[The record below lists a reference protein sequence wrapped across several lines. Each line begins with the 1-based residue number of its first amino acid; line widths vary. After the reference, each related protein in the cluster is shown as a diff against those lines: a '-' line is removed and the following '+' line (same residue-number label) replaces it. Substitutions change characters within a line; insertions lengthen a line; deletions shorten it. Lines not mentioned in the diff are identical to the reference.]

1 MYKVSTLLK
10 SALELWR
17 SGFSVIPIQ
26 PGGKRPLVPWTEY
39 QSRRPTEKEIHQWW
53 QQYPNANIG
62 IVTGKISRIVVID
75 LDPDDKNNNESW
87 AKIYEQAPTDL
98 IVKTGRGGYHLYY
111 HYPEDVDHIPNRVGL
126 LPGVDVRAD
135 GGNVIAPPSAHSSG
149 RLYDWVC
156 RGEPGKLP
164 PHLVGLLTSHTLV
177 KRDDEE
183 SNPKWLSDLLAGAE
197 KGQRN
202 DACAR
207 LCGYLFGK
215 GMPKDV
221 VLTIVRQWNEKNRPP
236 LPDHEVVTTVE
247 SVYKT
252 AHRKGIVS
260 QSQPQDGG
268 TGQASASPFNV
279 VDIQEYMVRHGSNQV
294 SWLVQDWLPEAT
306 IGFVV
311 APPGSYKTWLTF
323 DMAVSVATGTPFLG
337 KYPVQRTGPVLLIQQ
352 EDFHGDIAQRLA
364 IILQSRLDLRA
375 EATEDDQFEVKV
387 PPEIPIYIHP
397 DRNLRFADQVVM
409 DALELR
415 IRELRPALVILDPL
429 YSAAMT
435 DDYMT
440 KSAEQMLRLK
450 IIRDRYGCSFLVA
463 HHTTKYADSM
473 ERSRLWG
480 SQFLNALLE
489 TGWQVKRSEND
500 SSIIVRRHFKV
511 AKNPAEDIR
520 VEFDIETDNPPYRYH
535 TKVLTGAKVTEND
548 IDLNSKILD
557 LLSESEKPMS
567 INEIA
572 DALGVH
578 RSTISRRIKA
588 LEKDSMV
595 QKDANR
601 RYSVFRGDLPPF

>member
-1 MYKVSTLLK
+1 
-10 SALELWR
+10 
-17 SGFSVIPIQ
+17 
-26 PGGKRPLVPWTEY
+26 
-39 QSRRPTEKEIHQWW
+39 
-53 QQYPNANIG
+53 
-62 IVTGKISRIVVID
+62 
-75 LDPDDKNNNESW
+75 
-87 AKIYEQAPTDL
+87 
-98 IVKTGRGGYHLYY
+98 
-111 HYPEDVDHIPNRVGL
+111 
-126 LPGVDVRAD
+126 
-135 GGNVIAPPSAHSSG
+135 
-149 RLYDWVC
+149 
-156 RGEPGKLP
+156 
-164 PHLVGLLTSHTLV
+164 
-177 KRDDEE
+177 
-183 SNPKWLSDLLAGAE
+183 
-197 KGQRN
+197 
-202 DACAR
+202 
-207 LCGYLFGK
+207 
-215 GMPKDV
+215 MPKDV
-221 VLTIVRQWNEKNRPP
+221 VLTIIRQWNEKNHPP
-236 LPDHEVVTTVE
+236 LPDHEAVATVE
-247 SVYKT
+247 SVCKT
-252 AHRKGIVS
+252 AHRKGTVS
-260 QSQPQDGG
+260 QNQSQNSG
-268 TGQASASPFNV
+268 TGQVSTSPFSV
-279 VDIQEYMVRHGSNQV
+279 VSIQEYMVHYGSNQV

-364 IILQSRLDLRA
+364 IILQSRLGLRA
-375 EATEDDQFEVKV
+375 EVTEDNQFEVKA

-415 IRELRPALVILDPL
+415 IQELRPALVILDPL

-450 IIRDRYGCSFLVA
+450 IMRDRYGCSFLVA
-463 HHTTKYADSM
+463 HHTTKHANSM

-500 SSIIVRRHFKV
+500 NSVIVRCHFKV
-511 AKNPAEDIR
+511 ARNPAEDVR
-520 VEFDIETDNPPYRYH
+520 VEFDINTDNPPYRYH
-535 TKVLTGAKVTEND
+535 AKVLTETKDTESGT
-548 IDLNSKILD
+548 DLNSKILV
-557 LLSESEKPMS
+557 LLGESEKPMS

-601 RYSVFRGDLPPF
+601 RYSVFRSDLPSF

>member
-1 MYKVSTLLK
+1 MNTLLE
-10 SALELWR
+10 SVLELWR
-17 SGFSVIPIQ
+17 SGFSVIPVQ

-39 QSRRPTEKEIHQWW
+39 QSRRPTEEEIRQWW

-62 IVTGKISRIVVID
+62 VVTGKVSRVVVID
-75 LDPDDKNNNESW
+75 LDPDKDDNESG
-87 AKIYEQAPTDL
+87 ARIYEQALTDL

-111 HYPEDVDHIPNRVGL
+111 RYPEDVDHIPNRVGL
-126 LPGVDVRAD
+126 LPGIDVRAD
-135 GGNVIAPPSAHSSG
+135 GGYVVAPPSAHSSG
-149 RLYDWVC
+149 RLYEWI
-156 RGEPGKLP
+156 RRSEPGKLP
-164 PHLVGLLTSHTLV
+164 PHLVGLLTSYTPV
-177 KRDDEE
+177 GRDGEE
-183 SNPKWLSDLLAGAE
+183 DNPKWLSDLLAGVGE
-197 KGQRN
+197 GQRN

-207 LCGYLFGK
+207 LCGYLIGK

-221 VLTIVRQWNEKNRPP
+221 VLAITRQWNEKNHPP
-236 LPDHEVVTTVE
+236 LPDHEVAATVE

-252 AHRKGIVS
+252 ARRRSTVP

-268 TGQASASPFNV
+268 TGQASTSPFSVVNV
-279 VDIQEYMVRHGSNQV
+279 REYMAHHGSSQV

-337 KYPVQRTGPVLLIQQ
+337 KYPIQRTGPVLLIQQ

-364 IILQSRLDLRA
+364 IILQSRLDLKA
-375 EATEDDQFEVKV
+375 EVTGDDQFEVKA

-450 IIRDRYGCSFLVA
+450 VMRDRYGCSFLVA
-463 HHTTKYADSM
+463 HHTTKHSDSM

-489 TGWQVKRSEND
+489 TGWQVKRSGND

-511 AKNPAEDIR
+511 AKAPAEDVR
-520 VEFDIETDNPPYRYH
+520 VEFDVNTDNLPYRYH
-535 TKVLTGAKVTEND
+535 TKIFTGTEVVESGTG
-548 IDLNSKILD
+548 LNSKILA
-557 LLSESEKPMS
+557 LLSESKKPMS
-567 INEIA
+567 INEMA
-572 DALGVH
+572 DTLGVH
-578 RSTISRRIKA
+578 RSTISRRMKA
-588 LEKDSMV
+588 LKQDSMV
-595 QKDANR
+595 QKDADG
-601 RYSVFRGDLPPF
+601 RYSVFRSDLPPF

>member
-1 MYKVSTLLK
+1 MV
-10 SALELWR
+10 
-17 SGFSVIPIQ
+17 
-26 PGGKRPLVPWTEY
+26 
-39 QSRRPTEKEIHQWW
+39 H
-53 QQYPNANIG
+53 
-62 IVTGKISRIVVID
+62 
-75 LDPDDKNNNESW
+75 
-87 AKIYEQAPTDL
+87 
-98 IVKTGRGGYHLYY
+98 H
-111 HYPEDVDHIPNRVGL
+111 
-126 LPGVDVRAD
+126 
-135 GGNVIAPPSAHSSG
+135 GN
-149 RLYDWVC
+149 
-156 RGEPGKLP
+156 
-164 PHLVGLLTSHTLV
+164 
-177 KRDDEE
+177 
-183 SNPKWLSDLLAGAE
+183 
-197 KGQRN
+197 
-202 DACAR
+202 
-207 LCGYLFGK
+207 
-215 GMPKDV
+215 
-221 VLTIVRQWNEKNRPP
+221 
-236 LPDHEVVTTVE
+236 
-247 SVYKT
+247 
-252 AHRKGIVS
+252 
-260 QSQPQDGG
+260 
-268 TGQASASPFNV
+268 
-279 VDIQEYMVRHGSNQV
+279 NQV
-294 SWLVQDWLPEAT
+294 SWLVQDWLPEAA

-311 APPGSYKTWLTF
+311 APPGSFKTWLTF

-337 KYPVQRTGPVLLIQQ
+337 EYPVQRTGPVLLIQQ

-364 IILQSRLDLRA
+364 VILQSRLDLRA
-375 EATEDDQFEVKV
+375 EVMKDDQFEVKA

-463 HHTTKYADSM
+463 HHTTKHADSM

-489 TGWQVKRSEND
+489 TGWQVKQSEND
-500 SSIIVRRHFKV
+500 SSIIVHRHFKV
-511 AKNPAEDIR
+511 AKNPAEDVR
-520 VEFDIETDNPPYRYH
+520 VEFDINTDNLPYRYH
-535 TKVLTGAKVTEND
+535 AKVLTGAKVTEND
-548 IDLNSKILD
+548 TDLNSKILD

-601 RYSVFRGDLPPF
+601 CYSVFRGDLPPF

>member
-1 MYKVSTLLK
+1 MDTLLE

-39 QSRRPTEKEIHQWW
+39 QSRRPTEEEIRRWW

-62 IVTGKISRIVVID
+62 IVTGKVSGIVVID
-75 LDPDDKNNNESW
+75 LDPDKDDDESG
-87 AKIYEQAPTDL
+87 AGIYEQAPTDF
-98 IVKTGRGGYHLYY
+98 IAKTGRGGYHFYY
-111 HYPEDVDHIPNRVGL
+111 RYPEDVDHIPNRVGL

-135 GGNVIAPPSAHSSG
+135 GGYVVAPPSAHSSG
-149 RLYDWVC
+149 RLYEWTR
-156 RGEPGKLP
+156 RGELGRLP
-164 PHLVGLLTSHTLV
+164 PYLVGLLTSHTPAE
-177 KRDDEE
+177 RDGGDGN
-183 SNPKWLSDLLAGAE
+183 SKWLSDLLAGVE
-197 KGQRN
+197 EGQRN

-207 LCGYLFGK
+207 LCGYLIGK
-215 GMPKDV
+215 GIPKDV
-221 VLTIVRQWNEKNRPP
+221 VLTIARRWNEKNHPP
-236 LPDHEVVTTVE
+236 LPDHEVAATVE

-252 AHRKGIVS
+252 ACRRGTVS
-260 QSQPQDGG
+260 QNQPQDGG
-268 TGQASASPFNV
+268 TGRVSISPFSV
-279 VDIQEYMVRHGSNQV
+279 VNIREYMVHHGNNQV

-311 APPGSYKTWLTF
+311 APPGSYKTWLAF
-323 DMAVSVATGTPFLG
+323 DIAVSVATGVPFLG
-337 KYPVQRTGPVLLIQQ
+337 ECPVQRTGPVLLIQQ

-364 IILQSRLDLRA
+364 VILQSRLDLRA
-375 EATEDDQFEVKV
+375 EVMGDGQFEVKA

-463 HHTTKYADSM
+463 HHTTKHADSM

-500 SSIIVRRHFKV
+500 GSVIVRRHFKV
-511 AKNPAEDIR
+511 AKNPAEDVR
-520 VEFDIETDNPPYRYH
+520 VEFDINTDNPPYHYH
-535 TKVLTGAKVTEND
+535 VKVLTGARATENGT
-548 IDLNSKILD
+548 DLNSKILD

-578 RSTISRRIKA
+578 RSTISRRMKA

-595 QKDANR
+595 RKDADR
-601 RYSVFRGDLPPF
+601 RYSVFRNDLPSF

>member
-1 MYKVSTLLK
+1 MNTLLE
-10 SALELWR
+10 SALGLWQ
-17 SGFSVIPIQ
+17 SGFSVIPVQ
-26 PGGKRPLVPWTEY
+26 PGSKRPLVSWMEY
-39 QSRRPTEKEIHQWW
+39 QNRRPTEEEIRQWW
-53 QQYPNANIG
+53 QQHPNANIG
-62 IVTGKISRIVVID
+62 IVTGKISGIVVID
-75 LDPDDKNNNESW
+75 LDLDKDGGNESG
-87 AKIYEQAPTDL
+87 AGIYEQAPTDL

-111 HYPEDVDHIPNRVGL
+111 RYPEDVDHIPNRVGL

-135 GGNVIAPPSAHSSG
+135 GGYVVAPPSAHSSG
-149 RLYDWVC
+149 RLYEWVR

-164 PHLVGLLTSHTLV
+164 PHLVGLLTSHV
-177 KRDDEE
+177 PMERDGEE
-183 SNPKWLSDLLAGAE
+183 SSSKWLSDLLAGVGE
-197 KGQRN
+197 GQRN

-207 LCGYLFGK
+207 LCGYLIGK
-215 GMPKDV
+215 DIPKDV
-221 VLTIVRQWNEKNRPP
+221 VLAVVRQWNEKNHPP
-236 LPDHEVVTTVE
+236 LPDHEVAATVE

-252 AHRKGIVS
+252 ARRRSTVP

-268 TGQASASPFNV
+268 TGQASTSPFSVVNV
-279 VDIQEYMVRHGSNQV
+279 REYMAHHGSNQV

-311 APPGSYKTWLTF
+311 APPGSFKTWLAF

-337 KYPVQRTGPVLLIQQ
+337 EYPVQRTGPVLVIQQ

-364 IILQSRLDLRA
+364 VILQSRLDLRA
-375 EATEDDQFEVKV
+375 EVVEDNQFEVKA

-450 IIRDRYGCSFLVA
+450 IMRDRYGCSFLVA
-463 HHTTKYADSM
+463 HHTTKHADNM

-500 SSIIVRRHFKV
+500 GTIIVRRHFKV
-511 AKNPAEDIR
+511 AKNPAGDVR
-520 VEFDIETDNPPYRYH
+520 VEFDIETDNSPYHYH
-535 TKVLTGAKVTEND
+535 AKVLTGTEAVENGTG
-548 IDLNSKILD
+548 LNSKILD
-557 LLSESEKPMS
+557 LLSESKQPMS

-572 DALGVH
+572 NALGVH
-578 RSTISRRIKA
+578 RSTISRRMKA
-588 LEKDSMV
+588 LRQDSVV
-595 QKDANR
+595 QKDADG
-601 RYSVFRGDLPPF
+601 RYSVFQDDLPSF

>member
-1 MYKVSTLLK
+1 M
-10 SALELWR
+10 ELWR

-26 PGGKRPLVPWTEY
+26 PGSKRPLVSWIEY
-39 QSRRPTEKEIHQWW
+39 QSRRSTEEEIHQWW

-62 IVTGKISRIVVID
+62 IVTGKISGVVVID
-75 LDPDDKNNNESW
+75 LDLDKDGGNESG
-87 AKIYEQAPTDL
+87 AKIYEQVLTDL

-111 HYPEDVDHIPNRVGL
+111 RYPEDVDYISNRVGL

-135 GGNVIAPPSAHSSG
+135 GGYVVAPPSAHSSG
-149 RLYDWVC
+149 RLYEWIR
-156 RGEPGKLP
+156 RGEPRELP
-164 PHLVGLLTSHTLV
+164 PHLVGLLTSYTPV
-177 KRDDEE
+177 GRDGEE
-183 SNPKWLSDLLAGAE
+183 DSPKWLSDLLAGVGE
-197 KGQRN
+197 GQRN
-202 DACAR
+202 DVCAR
-207 LCGYLFGK
+207 LCGYLIGK

-221 VLTIVRQWNEKNRPP
+221 VLAIVRQWNEKNRPP
-236 LPDHEVVTTVE
+236 LPDHEIAATVE
-247 SVYKT
+247 SVRKT
-252 AHRKGIVS
+252 AHRRGTVP
-260 QSQPQDGG
+260 QSRPQDGG
-268 TGQASASPFNV
+268 TGQASTSPFSV
-279 VDIQEYMVRHGSNQV
+279 VSIREYMAHHGSNQV

-311 APPGSYKTWLTF
+311 APPGSFKTWLTF

-337 KYPVQRTGPVLLIQQ
+337 EYPVQRTGPVLLIQQ

-375 EATEDDQFEVKV
+375 EVMEDDQFEVKA

-397 DRNLRFADQVVM
+397 DRNLRFADRVVM

-450 IIRDRYGCSFLVA
+450 VMRDRYGCSFLVA
-463 HHTTKYADSM
+463 HHTTKHAGNM

-489 TGWQVKRSEND
+489 TGWQVRRSEND

-511 AKNPAEDIR
+511 AKAPAEDIR
-520 VEFDIETDNPPYRYH
+520 VEFDIDTDNPPYRYH
-535 TKVLTGAKVTEND
+535 AKVLTKAEVVESGTG
-548 IDLNSKILD
+548 LNSKVLA
-557 LLSESEKPMS
+557 LLGESEKPMS

-578 RSTISRRIKA
+578 RSTISRRMKA

-595 QKDANR
+595 QKDTNR
-601 RYSVFRGDLPPF
+601 LYSIFQSDLPSF

>member
-1 MYKVSTLLK
+1 VSTLLE

-26 PGGKRPLVPWTEY
+26 PGGKRPLVPWIEY
-39 QSRRPTEKEIHQWW
+39 QNHRPTEEEIHQWW

-62 IVTGKISRIVVID
+62 IVTGKVSGIVVID
-75 LDPDDKNNNESW
+75 LDLDPDKDDNESG
-87 AKIYEQAPTDL
+87 ARIYEQAPTDL

-111 HYPEDVDHIPNRVGL
+111 RYPEDGDVDHIPNRVGL

-135 GGNVIAPPSAHSSG
+135 GGYVVAPPSAHSSG
-149 RLYDWVC
+149 RLYEWIR
-156 RGEPGKLP
+156 RGELGKLP
-164 PHLVGLLTSHTLV
+164 SYLVGLLTSRTPAE
-177 KRDDEE
+177 RDGEE
-183 SNPKWLSDLLAGAE
+183 SSSKWLSDLLAGVGE
-197 KGQRN
+197 GQRN

-207 LCGYLFGK
+207 LCGYLIGK
-215 GMPKDV
+215 NIPKDV
-221 VLTIVRQWNEKNRPP
+221 VLTIVHQWNEKNRPP
-236 LPDHEVVTTVE
+236 LPDHEVAATAE
-247 SVYKT
+247 SVCKT
-252 AHRKGIVS
+252 AYRRGTVP
-260 QSQPQDGG
+260 QSQPQNGG
-268 TGQASASPFNV
+268 TGQASISPFNV
-279 VDIQEYMVRHGSNQV
+279 VNIREYMAHHGSNQV

-311 APPGSYKTWLTF
+311 APPGSFKTWLTF
-323 DMAVSVATGTPFLG
+323 DMTVSVATGTPFLG
-337 KYPVQRTGPVLLIQQ
+337 EYPVQHTGPVLLIQQ

-375 EATEDDQFEVKV
+375 EVTEDDRFEVTV

-463 HHTTKYADSM
+463 HHTTKYADNM

-489 TGWQVKRSEND
+489 TGWQVKRSGNG
-500 SSIIVRRHFKV
+500 SSIVVRRHFKV
-511 AKNPAEDIR
+511 AKAPAGDVR
-520 VEFDIETDNPPYRYH
+520 VEFDVNTDNLPYRYY
-535 TKVLTGAKVTEND
+535 TKVLTGTKVTENGT
-548 IDLNSKILD
+548 DLNSKILD

-572 DALGVH
+572 DALEVH
-578 RSTISRRIKA
+578 RSTISRRMKA
-588 LEKDSMV
+588 LEKDSIV
-595 QKDANR
+595 QKDTNR
-601 RYSVFRGDLPPF
+601 RYSVFRDDLPPF

>member
-1 MYKVSTLLK
+1 
-10 SALELWR
+10 
-17 SGFSVIPIQ
+17 VIPAQ
-26 PGGKRPLVPWTEY
+26 PGGKRPLVPWIEY
-39 QSRRPTEKEIHQWW
+39 QSRRPTEKEIRQWW

-62 IVTGKISRIVVID
+62 IVTGKISGIVVID
-75 LDPDDKNNNESW
+75 LDLDKDDNENG
-87 AKIYEQAPTDL
+87 ARIYEQAPTDL

-126 LPGVDVRAD
+126 LPGVDIRAD
-135 GGNVIAPPSAHSSG
+135 GGYVVAPPSVHSSG
-149 RLYDWVC
+149 RLYEWTR

-164 PHLVGLLTSHTLV
+164 PHLVGLLTSHISME
-177 KRDDEE
+177 RDGEE
-183 SNPKWLSDLLAGAE
+183 NNLKWLSDLLVGVGE
-197 KGQRN
+197 GQRN

-207 LCGYLFGK
+207 LCGYLIGK
-215 GMPKDV
+215 DIPKDV
-221 VLTIVRQWNEKNRPP
+221 VLAIIRQWNEKNYPP
-236 LPDHEVVTTVE
+236 LSNHEVAATVE
-247 SVYKT
+247 SVCKT
-252 AHRKGIVS
+252 ARRRSTVPQGR
-260 QSQPQDGG
+260 PQDSS
-268 TGQASASPFNV
+268 TGQASTSPFNIV
-279 VDIQEYMVRHGSNQV
+279 NIREYMAHHGSNQV

-311 APPGSYKTWLTF
+311 APPGSFKTWLAF
-323 DMAVSVATGTPFLG
+323 DMAVSVATGMPFLG
-337 KYPVQRTGPVLLIQQ
+337 EYPVQRTGPVLLIQQ

-364 IILQSRLDLRA
+364 IILQSRLDLKA
-375 EATEDDQFEVKV
+375 EITEDGQFEVKV

-415 IRELRPALVILDPL
+415 IQELRPALVILDPL

-450 IIRDRYGCSFLVA
+450 IMRDRYGCSFLVA
-463 HHTTKYADSM
+463 HHTTKYADNM

-489 TGWQVKRSEND
+489 TGWQVKRSENGG
-500 SSIIVRRHFKV
+500 SIIVRRHFKV
-511 AKNPAEDIR
+511 AKNPAEDVR

-535 TKVLTGAKVTEND
+535 AKVLTGAEVVESGT
-548 IDLNSKILD
+548 DLNSKILD
-557 LLSESEKPMS
+557 LLRENEQPMS

-578 RSTISRRIKA
+578 RSTISRRMKA
-588 LEKDSMV
+588 LRQDSVV
-595 QKDANR
+595 QKDADG
-601 RYSVFRGDLPPF
+601 RYSVFQDDLPSF

>member
-1 MYKVSTLLK
+1 MYKVSTLLE

-26 PGGKRPLVPWTEY
+26 PGGKRPLVSWIDY
-39 QSRRPTEKEIHQWW
+39 QSRRPTEEEICRWW
-53 QQYPNANIG
+53 QHYPNANIG
-62 IVTGKISRIVVID
+62 IVTGKISGIVVID
-75 LDPDDKNNNESW
+75 LDPDKDDNENG
-87 AKIYEQAPTDL
+87 AKVYEQAPTDF
-98 IVKTGRGGYHLYY
+98 ITKTGRGGYHLYY
-111 HYPEDVDHIPNRVGL
+111 RYPEDVDHIPNRVGL
-126 LPGVDVRAD
+126 LPGVDIRAD
-135 GGNVIAPPSAHSSG
+135 GGYVVAPPSTHSSG
-149 RLYDWVC
+149 RLYEWTR

-164 PHLVGLLTSHTLV
+164 PHLVGLLTSRISAE
-177 KRDDEE
+177 RDGEE
-183 SNPKWLSDLLAGAE
+183 DSPKWLSDLLAGAR

-236 LPDHEVVTTVE
+236 LPDHEVVATVE
-247 SVYKT
+247 SVCKT
-252 AHRKGIVS
+252 ARRRSTVPQGRS
-260 QSQPQDGG
+260 QDSG
-268 TGQASASPFNV
+268 TGQTSTSPFSVVNV
-279 VDIQEYMVRHGSNQV
+279 REYMARHGSNQA

-323 DMAVSVATGTPFLG
+323 DIAVSVATGTSFLG

-364 IILQSRLDLRA
+364 VILQSRLDLKA
-375 EATEDDQFEVKV
+375 EIMEDDQFEVKA

-409 DALELR
+409 DALELW

-463 HHTTKYADSM
+463 HHTTKHADSM

-489 TGWQVKRSEND
+489 TGWQVKRSENG
-500 SSIIVRRHFKV
+500 SSITVRRHFKV
-511 AKNPAEDIR
+511 AKAPAEDIR
-520 VEFDIETDNPPYRYH
+520 VEFDVNTDNPPCHYH
-535 TKVLTGAKVTEND
+535 AKILTGAEVAESGT
-548 IDLNSKILD
+548 DLNSKILA
-557 LLSESEKPMS
+557 LLGESKKPMS

-588 LEKDSMV
+588 LERDSMV

-601 RYSVFRGDLPPF
+601 CYSIFRNDLPSF

>member
-1 MYKVSTLLK
+1 VSTLLK

-26 PGGKRPLVPWTEY
+26 SGSKRPLVPWTEY
-39 QSRRPTEKEIHQWW
+39 QSRRPTKEEIRQWW

-62 IVTGKISRIVVID
+62 IVTGKISGIVVID
-75 LDPDDKNNNESW
+75 LDLDKDKDDNESG

-111 HYPEDVDHIPNRVGL
+111 RYPEDVDHVPNRVGL
-126 LPGVDVRAD
+126 LPGVDIRAD
-135 GGNVIAPPSAHSSG
+135 GGYVVAPPSAHSSG
-149 RLYDWVC
+149 RLYEWTR
-156 RGEPGKLP
+156 RGKPGNLP
-164 PHLVGLLTSHTLV
+164 PHLVGLLTSHTPV
-177 KRDDEE
+177 ERDDEE
-183 SNPKWLSDLLAGAE
+183 GSSKWLSDLLAGAG

-221 VLTIVRQWNEKNRPP
+221 VLTIIRQWNEKNRPP
-236 LPDHEVVTTVE
+236 LPDYEVVTTVE

-252 AHRKGIVS
+252 AHRRGIVP
-260 QSQPQDGG
+260 QGQPQDGG
-268 TGQASASPFNV
+268 TGQASTSPFSV
-279 VDIQEYMVRHGSNQV
+279 VSIQEYMVRHGSGQV

-311 APPGSYKTWLTF
+311 APPGSFKTWLTF
-323 DMAVSVATGTPFLG
+323 DMAVSVATGTSFLG
-337 KYPVQRTGPVLLIQQ
+337 KYPVQRTGPILLIQQ

-364 IILQSRLDLRA
+364 VIIQSRLDLRA

-387 PPEIPIYIHP
+387 PPEVPIYIHP

-415 IRELRPALVILDPL
+415 IRELHPALVILDPL

-450 IIRDRYGCSFLVA
+450 VMRDRYGCSFLVA
-463 HHTTKYADSM
+463 HHTTKHADNM

-511 AKNPAEDIR
+511 AKAPAEDIR
-520 VEFDIETDNPPYRYH
+520 VEFDVNTDNLPYRYH
-535 TKVLTGAKVTEND
+535 TKILTGAEVVESGTG
-548 IDLNSKILD
+548 LNSKILD
-557 LLSESEKPMS
+557 LLGESEKPMS

-572 DALGVH
+572 DAFGVH
-578 RSTISRRIKA
+578 RSTISRRMKA

-601 RYSVFRGDLPPF
+601 RYSVFQSDLPSF

>member
-1 MYKVSTLLK
+1 M
-10 SALELWR
+10 ELWR
-17 SGFSVIPIQ
+17 GGFSIIPIQ
-26 PGGKRPLVPWTEY
+26 SGGKRPLVPWIEY
-39 QSRRPTEKEIHQWW
+39 QSRRPAEEEIRQWW

-62 IVTGKISRIVVID
+62 IVTGKISGIVVID
-75 LDPDDKNNNESW
+75 LDLDKDDNESGT
-87 AKIYEQAPTDL
+87 KIYEQAPTDL

-111 HYPEDVDHIPNRVGL
+111 RYPEDMDHISNRVGL
-126 LPGVDVRAD
+126 LSGVDVRAD
-135 GGNVIAPPSAHSSG
+135 GGYVVAPPSVHSSG
-149 RLYDWVC
+149 RLYEWTR
-156 RGEPGKLP
+156 RGVPGKLP
-164 PHLVGLLTSHTLV
+164 PHLVGFLISHSPTE
-177 KRDDEE
+177 RDGEE
-183 SNPKWLSDLLAGAE
+183 SSSKWLSDLLTGVG

-221 VLTIVRQWNEKNRPP
+221 VLTIIRQWNEKNHPP
-236 LPDHEVVTTVE
+236 LPDHEVVATVE
-247 SVYKT
+247 SVCKT
-252 AHRKGIVS
+252 AHRKGTVS
-260 QSQPQDGG
+260 QNQSQNSG
-268 TGQASASPFNV
+268 TGQVSTSPFSV
-279 VDIQEYMVRHGSNQV
+279 VSIQEYMVHYGSSQV

-323 DMAVSVATGTPFLG
+323 DVAVSVATGTPFLG

-375 EATEDDQFEVKV
+375 EVTGNNQFEVKA

-415 IRELRPALVILDPL
+415 IQELRPALVILDPL

-435 DDYMT
+435 DDYMA

-450 IIRDRYGCSFLVA
+450 IMRDRYGCSFLVA
-463 HHTTKYADSM
+463 HHTTKHANSM

-500 SSIIVRRHFKV
+500 NSVIVRCHFK
-511 AKNPAEDIR
+511 AARNPAEDVR
-520 VEFDIETDNPPYRYH
+520 VEFDINTDNPPYRYH
-535 TKVLTGAKVTEND
+535 AKVLTETKDTESGT
-548 IDLNSKILD
+548 DLNSKILV
-557 LLSESEKPMS
+557 LLGESEKPMS

-578 RSTISRRIKA
+578 RSTISRRMKA
-588 LEKDSMV
+588 LRKDSMV

-601 RYSVFRGDLPPF
+601 RYSVFRSELPPF

>member
-1 MYKVSTLLK
+1 MNTLLE
-10 SALELWR
+10 SALELRR

-26 PGGKRPLVPWTEY
+26 PGGKRPLVPWAEY
-39 QSRRPTEKEIHQWW
+39 QSRAPTEEEIHQWW
-53 QQYPNANIG
+53 QKYPNANVG
-62 IVTGKISRIVVID
+62 IVTGMVSGVVVID
-75 LDPDDKNNNESW
+75 LDPDKGGNENG

-111 HYPEDVDHIPNRVGL
+111 RYPEDVDHIPNRVGL

-135 GGNVIAPPSAHSSG
+135 GGYVVAPPSAHSSG
-149 RLYDWVC
+149 RLYEWIR
-156 RGEPGKLP
+156 RGEPGKLS
-164 PHLVGLLTSHTLV
+164 PHLVGFLTSHTPAE
-177 KRDDEE
+177 RDSEE
-183 SNPKWLSDLLAGAE
+183 SNSKWLSDLLAGVGE
-197 KGQRN
+197 GQRN

-207 LCGYLFGK
+207 LCGYLIGK
-215 GMPKDV
+215 DIPKDV
-221 VLTIVRQWNEKNRPP
+221 VLAIVRQWNEKNHPP
-236 LPDHEVVTTVE
+236 LPDHEVAATVE

-252 AHRKGIVS
+252 ARRRGTAPRS
-260 QSQPQDGG
+260 QSQDSG
-268 TGQASASPFNV
+268 TGQASASPFSV
-279 VDIQEYMVRHGSNQV
+279 VNIREYMAHHGSSQV

-306 IGFVV
+306 IGFVI
-311 APPGSYKTWLTF
+311 APPGSFKTWLTF

-337 KYPVQRTGPVLLIQQ
+337 EYPVQRTGPVLLIQQ

-364 IILQSRLDLRA
+364 IILQSRLGLRV
-375 EATEDDQFEVKV
+375 EATEDDQFEVGV

-435 DDYMT
+435 DDYMA

-450 IIRDRYGCSFLVA
+450 IMRDRYGCSFLVV

-489 TGWQVKRSEND
+489 TGWQVKRSESG

-511 AKNPAEDIR
+511 AKNPAEDVR
-520 VEFDIETDNPPYRYH
+520 VEFDINADNPPYRYLV
-535 TKVLTGAKVTEND
+535 KILTETETVDNGT
-548 IDLNSKILD
+548 DLNSKILD
-557 LLSESEKPMS
+557 LLGDSKKPMT

-578 RSTISRRIKA
+578 RSTISRRMKA

-595 QKDANR
+595 QKDADR
-601 RYSVFRGDLPPF
+601 RYSVFRSDLPSF

>member
-1 MYKVSTLLK
+1 VSTLLK

-26 PGGKRPLVPWTEY
+26 SGSKRPLVSWTEY
-39 QSRRPTEKEIHQWW
+39 QSRRPTKEEIRQWW

-62 IVTGKISRIVVID
+62 IVTGKISGIVVID
-75 LDPDDKNNNESW
+75 LDLDKDDNESGD
-87 AKIYEQAPTDL
+87 KIYEQAPTDL

-111 HYPEDVDHIPNRVGL
+111 RYPEDVDHVPNRVGL
-126 LPGVDVRAD
+126 LLGVDIRAD
-135 GGNVIAPPSAHSSG
+135 GGYVVAPPSAHSSG
-149 RLYDWVC
+149 RLYEWTR
-156 RGEPGKLP
+156 RGKPGKLP
-164 PHLVGLLTSHTLV
+164 PHLVGLLTSPTPV
-177 KRDDEE
+177 ERDDEE
-183 SNPKWLSDLLAGAE
+183 SSSKWLSDLLAGAG

-215 GMPKDV
+215 GIPKDV
-221 VLTIVRQWNEKNRPP
+221 VLTIIRQWNEKNRPP
-236 LPDHEVVTTVE
+236 LPDYEVVTTVE

-252 AHRKGIVS
+252 AHRRGIVP

-268 TGQASASPFNV
+268 TGQVSISPFSV
-279 VDIQEYMVRHGSNQV
+279 ISIWEYMVHHGSGQV

-337 KYPVQRTGPVLLIQQ
+337 KYPVQRTGPILLIQQ

-364 IILQSRLDLRA
+364 VIIQSRLDLRA
-375 EATEDDQFEVKV
+375 EVTEDDQFEVKV
-387 PPEIPIYIHP
+387 PPEVPIYIHP

-415 IRELRPALVILDPL
+415 IRELRPVLVILDPL

-450 IIRDRYGCSFLVA
+450 VMRDRYGCSFLVA
-463 HHTTKYADSM
+463 HHTTKHADNM

-511 AKNPAEDIR
+511 AKAPAEDIR
-520 VEFDIETDNPPYRYH
+520 VEFDVNTDNLPYRYH
-535 TKVLTGAKVTEND
+535 TKILTGAEVVESGTG
-548 IDLNSKILD
+548 LNSKILD
-557 LLSESEKPMS
+557 LLGESEKPMS

-572 DALGVH
+572 DAFGVH
-578 RSTISRRIKA
+578 RSTISRRMKA

-601 RYSVFRGDLPPF
+601 RYSVFQSDLPSF

>member
-1 MYKVSTLLK
+1 MSTLLE
-10 SALELWR
+10 SVLELWR

-26 PGGKRPLVPWTEY
+26 PGGKRPLVSWIEY
-39 QSRRPTEKEIHQWW
+39 QSRKPTEEEIHQWW

-62 IVTGKISRIVVID
+62 IVTGKVSGIVVID
-75 LDPDDKNNNESW
+75 LDPDKDDNESG
-87 AKIYEQAPTDL
+87 ARVYEQAPTDF
-98 IVKTGRGGYHLYY
+98 IAKTGRGGYHLYY
-111 HYPEDVDHIPNRVGL
+111 RYPEDVGHIPNRVGL

-135 GGNVIAPPSAHSSG
+135 GGYVVAPPSAHSSG
-149 RLYDWVC
+149 RLYEWIR
-156 RGEPGKLP
+156 RGELGKLP
-164 PHLVGLLTSHTLV
+164 PHLVGFLTSHTPV
-177 KRDDEE
+177 ERDDEE
-183 SNPKWLSDLLAGAE
+183 SNSKWLSDLLAGVE
-197 KGQRN
+197 EGQRN
-202 DACAR
+202 GACAR
-207 LCGYLFGK
+207 LCGYLIGK
-215 GMPKDV
+215 GVPKDV

-236 LPDHEVVTTVE
+236 LSDHEVAATVE

-252 AHRKGIVS
+252 ANRRGPVS
-260 QSQPQDGG
+260 QNQPQDGG
-268 TGQASASPFNV
+268 TGQVSTSPFSV
-279 VDIQEYMVRHGSNQV
+279 VNIREYMVHHGSNQV
-294 SWLVQDWLPEAT
+294 SWLVQDWLPEAA

-311 APPGSYKTWLTF
+311 APPGSFKTWLTF

-337 KYPVQRTGPVLLIQQ
+337 EYPVQRTGPVLLIQQ

-364 IILQSRLDLRA
+364 VILQSRLDLRA
-375 EATEDDQFEVKV
+375 EVMKDDQFEVKA
-387 PPEIPIYIHP
+387 PPEISIYIHP

-463 HHTTKYADSM
+463 HHTTKHADSM

-511 AKNPAEDIR
+511 AKNPAEDVR
-520 VEFDIETDNPPYRYH
+520 VEFDINTDNLPYRYH
-535 TKVLTGAKVTEND
+535 AKVLTGAKVTEND
-548 IDLNSKILD
+548 TDLNSKILD

-601 RYSVFRGDLPPF
+601 CYSIFRGDLSPF

>member
-1 MYKVSTLLK
+1 M
-10 SALELWR
+10 ELWR
-17 SGFSVIPIQ
+17 SGFSVIPVQ
-26 PGGKRPLVPWTEY
+26 SGGKRPLVPWVEY
-39 QSRRPTEKEIHQWW
+39 QSRRPTEKEIRQWW

-62 IVTGKISRIVVID
+62 VITGKISGIVVID
-75 LDPDDKNNNESW
+75 LDLDKDDNENG

-111 HYPEDVDHIPNRVGL
+111 RYPEDVDHIPNRVGL

-135 GGNVIAPPSAHSSG
+135 GGYVVVPPSAHSSG
-149 RLYDWVC
+149 RLYKWVR

-164 PHLVGLLTSHTLV
+164 SYLVDLLTSHIPMG
-177 KRDDEE
+177 RDSEE
-183 SNPKWLSDLLAGAE
+183 DNPKWLSDLLSGVG

-202 DACAR
+202 DACAK

-221 VLTIVRQWNEKNRPP
+221 VLAIVRQWNEKNRPP
-236 LPDHEVVTTVE
+236 LPDHEVAATVE
-247 SVYKT
+247 SVHKT
-252 AHRKGIVS
+252 ARRRSTVP
-260 QSQPQDGG
+260 QNQPQDDG
-268 TGQASASPFNV
+268 TGQVSTSPFSV
-279 VDIQEYMVRHGSNQV
+279 VNIREYMAHHGSNQV

-311 APPGSYKTWLTF
+311 APPGSFKTWLTF
-323 DMAVSVATGTPFLG
+323 DMAVSIATGTPFLG
-337 KYPVQRTGPVLLIQQ
+337 EYPVQRTGPVLVIQQ

-364 IILQSRLDLRA
+364 VILQSRLDLKA
-375 EATEDDQFEVKV
+375 EVMEDDQFEVKA

-450 IIRDRYGCSFLVA
+450 IMRDRYGCSFLVA
-463 HHTTKYADSM
+463 HHTTKHADNM

-489 TGWQVKRSEND
+489 TGWQVKRSESD
-500 SSIIVRRHFKV
+500 STIIIRRHFKV

-520 VEFDIETDNPPYRYH
+520 VELDIGTDNPPYRYH
-535 TKVLTGAKVTEND
+535 TKVFTETKVTENGT
-548 IDLNSKILD
+548 DLNSKILD

-595 QKDANR
+595 QKDADR
-601 RYSVFRGDLPPF
+601 HYSVFRSDLPSF

>member
-1 MYKVSTLLK
+1 
-10 SALELWR
+10 
-17 SGFSVIPIQ
+17 VIPIQ
-26 PGGKRPLVPWTEY
+26 PGSKRPLVSWIEY
-39 QSRRPTEKEIHQWW
+39 QSRRSTEEEIHQWW
-53 QQYPNANIG
+53 QQHPNANIG
-62 IVTGKISRIVVID
+62 IVTGKISGVVVID
-75 LDPDDKNNNESW
+75 LDLDKDGGNESG
-87 AKIYEQAPTDL
+87 AKIYEQALTDL

-111 HYPEDVDHIPNRVGL
+111 RYPEDVDHISNRVGL

-135 GGNVIAPPSAHSSG
+135 GGYVVAPPSAHSSG
-149 RLYDWVC
+149 RLYEWIR

-164 PHLVGLLTSHTLV
+164 PYLMGLLTSHTPV
-177 KRDDEE
+177 ERDGEE
-183 SNPKWLSDLLAGAE
+183 SSSKWLSDLLAGVGE
-197 KGQRN
+197 GQRN

-215 GMPKDV
+215 SMPKDV
-221 VLTIVRQWNEKNRPP
+221 ILAIIRQWNEKNRPP
-236 LPDHEVVTTVE
+236 LPDHEVAATVE

-252 AHRKGIVS
+252 AHRRDTVP
-260 QSQPQDGG
+260 QSRSQDGG
-268 TGQASASPFNV
+268 TGQVSTSPFSV
-279 VDIQEYMVRHGSNQV
+279 VNIREYMARHGNNQV

-306 IGFVV
+306 VGFVV

-337 KYPVQRTGPVLLIQQ
+337 EYPVQRTGPVLLIQQ

-375 EATEDDQFEVKV
+375 EVTKDDQFEVKA

-450 IIRDRYGCSFLVA
+450 VMRDRYGCSFLVA
-463 HHTTKYADSM
+463 HHTTKHAGNM

-489 TGWQVKRSEND
+489 TGWQVRRSEND
-500 SSIIVRRHFKV
+500 SSIVVRRHFKV
-511 AKNPAEDIR
+511 AKAPAGDIR
-520 VEFDIETDNPPYRYH
+520 VEFDVNTDNPPYRYH
-535 TKVLTGAKVTEND
+535 AKILTGAEVVESGTG
-548 IDLNSKILD
+548 LNSKILA
-557 LLSESEKPMS
+557 LLDGSEKPMS

-578 RSTISRRIKA
+578 RSTISRRMKS

-595 QKDANR
+595 QKDTNR
-601 RYSVFRGDLPPF
+601 LYSIFQSDLPSF

>member
-1 MYKVSTLLK
+1 MNTLLE

-17 SGFSVIPIQ
+17 SGLSVIPVQ
-26 PGGKRPLVPWTEY
+26 PGGKRPLVPWIEY
-39 QSRRPTEKEIHQWW
+39 QSRRPTEDEIRQWW

-62 IVTGKISRIVVID
+62 IVTGKISGVVVID
-75 LDPDDKNNNESW
+75 LDLDKDGNENG
-87 AKIYEQAPTDL
+87 AGIYEQAPTDL

-111 HYPEDVDHIPNRVGL
+111 RYPEDVDHIPNRVGL

-135 GGNVIAPPSAHSSG
+135 GGYVVAPPSAHSSG
-149 RLYDWVC
+149 RLYEWVR

-164 PHLVGLLTSHTLV
+164 PHLVGLLTSHV
-177 KRDDEE
+177 PMERDGEE
-183 SNPKWLSDLLAGAE
+183 SSSKWLSDLLAGVGE
-197 KGQRN
+197 GQRN

-207 LCGYLFGK
+207 LCGYLIGK
-215 GMPKDV
+215 DIPKDV
-221 VLTIVRQWNEKNRPP
+221 VLAIIRQWNEKNRPP
-236 LPDHEVVTTVE
+236 LPNHEVAATVE

-252 AHRKGIVS
+252 ASRRGTTL
-260 QSQPQDGG
+260 QSRPQDGG
-268 TGQASASPFNV
+268 AGQVSTSPFSV
-279 VDIQEYMVRHGSNQV
+279 VNIREYMAHHGSNQV

-311 APPGSYKTWLTF
+311 APPGSFKTWLAF
-323 DMAVSVATGTPFLG
+323 DMAVSVATGTSFLG
-337 KYPVQRTGPVLLIQQ
+337 EYPVQRTGPVLVIQQ

-364 IILQSRLDLRA
+364 VILQSRLDLKA
-375 EATEDDQFEVKV
+375 EVVEDNQFEVKA

-450 IIRDRYGCSFLVA
+450 IMRDRYGCSFLVA
-463 HHTTKYADSM
+463 HHTTKYADNM

-500 SSIIVRRHFKV
+500 GTIIVRRHFKV
-511 AKNPAEDIR
+511 AKNPAGDVR
-520 VEFDIETDNPPYRYH
+520 VEFDIETDNSPYHYH
-535 TKVLTGAKVTEND
+535 AKVFTGAEAVENGTG
-548 IDLNSKILD
+548 LNSKILD
-557 LLSESEKPMS
+557 LLSESKKPMS

-572 DALGVH
+572 NALGVH
-578 RSTISRRIKA
+578 RSTISRRMKA
-588 LEKDSMV
+588 LRQDSVV
-595 QKDANR
+595 QKDADG
-601 RYSVFRGDLPPF
+601 RYSIFQDDLPSF

>member
-1 MYKVSTLLK
+1 MSTLLE
-10 SALELWR
+10 SVLELWR

-26 PGGKRPLVPWTEY
+26 PGGKRPLVSWIEY
-39 QSRRPTEKEIHQWW
+39 QSRKPTEEEIYRWW

-62 IVTGKISRIVVID
+62 IVTGKVSGIVVID
-75 LDPDDKNNNESW
+75 LDPDKDDNESG
-87 AKIYEQAPTDL
+87 ARIYEQAPTDF
-98 IVKTGRGGYHLYY
+98 IAKTGRGGYHLYY
-111 HYPEDVDHIPNRVGL
+111 HYPEDVGHIPNRVGL

-135 GGNVIAPPSAHSSG
+135 GGYVVAPPSAHSSG
-149 RLYDWVC
+149 RLYEWIR
-156 RGEPGKLP
+156 RGELGKLP
-164 PHLVGLLTSHTLV
+164 PHLVGFLTSHTPV
-177 KRDDEE
+177 ERDDEE
-183 SNPKWLSDLLAGAE
+183 SNSKWLSDLLAGVE
-197 KGQRN
+197 EGQRN

-207 LCGYLFGK
+207 LCGYLIGK
-215 GMPKDV
+215 GVPKDV

-236 LPDHEVVTTVE
+236 LSDHEVAATVE

-252 AHRKGIVS
+252 ANRRGPVS
-260 QSQPQDGG
+260 QNQPQDGG
-268 TGQASASPFNV
+268 TGQVSTSLFSV
-279 VDIQEYMVRHGSNQV
+279 VNIREYMVHHGNNQV
-294 SWLVQDWLPEAT
+294 SWLVQDWLPEAA

-311 APPGSYKTWLTF
+311 APPGSFKTWLTF

-337 KYPVQRTGPVLLIQQ
+337 EYPVQRTGPVLLIQQ

-364 IILQSRLDLRA
+364 VILQSRLDLRA
-375 EATEDDQFEVKV
+375 EVMKDDQFEVKA

-463 HHTTKYADSM
+463 HHTTKHADSM

-489 TGWQVKRSEND
+489 TGWQGKRSEND

-511 AKNPAEDIR
+511 AKNPAEDVR
-520 VEFDIETDNPPYRYH
+520 VEFDINTDNLPYRYH
-535 TKVLTGAKVTEND
+535 AKVLTGAKVTENGT
-548 IDLNSKILD
+548 DLNSKILD
-557 LLSESEKPMS
+557 LLGESEKPMS

-601 RYSVFRGDLPPF
+601 CYSVFRGDLPPF

>member
-1 MYKVSTLLK
+1 M
-10 SALELWR
+10 
-17 SGFSVIPIQ
+17 
-26 PGGKRPLVPWTEY
+26 VPWVEY
-39 QSRRPTEKEIHQWW
+39 QSRRPTEEEIHQWW
-53 QQYPNANIG
+53 QQHPNANIG

-75 LDPDDKNNNESW
+75 LDLDKDDNESG

-111 HYPEDVDHIPNRVGL
+111 CYPEDVDHISNRVGL
-126 LPGVDVRAD
+126 LPGVDIRAD
-135 GGNVIAPPSAHSSG
+135 GGYVVAPPSAHSSG
-149 RLYDWVC
+149 RLYEWAR
-156 RGEPGKLP
+156 RGEPRELP
-164 PHLVGLLTSHTLV
+164 PHLVGLLTSHTPV
-177 KRDDEE
+177 ERDDGED
-183 SNPKWLSDLLAGAE
+183 SLKWLSDLLAGVE

-202 DACAR
+202 DVCAR
-207 LCGYLFGK
+207 LCGYLIGK
-215 GMPKDV
+215 GIPKDV
-221 VLTIVRQWNEKNRPP
+221 VLTIIRQWNEKNRPP
-236 LPDHEVVTTVE
+236 LPDHEITATVE

-252 AHRKGIVS
+252 ARRRGAIS
-260 QSQPQDGG
+260 QSRSQDGG
-268 TGQASASPFNV
+268 TGQASTSPFSVVNV
-279 VDIQEYMVRHGSNQV
+279 REYMAYHGTNQV

-364 IILQSRLDLRA
+364 VILQSRLDLRA
-375 EATEDDQFEVKV
+375 EVTEDDRFEVKA

-415 IRELRPALVILDPL
+415 IRELRPVLVILDPL

-463 HHTTKYADSM
+463 HHTTKYADNM

-489 TGWQVKRSEND
+489 TGWQVKRSENNG
-500 SSIIVRRHFKV
+500 SIIVRRHFKV
-511 AKNPAEDIR
+511 AKAPAGDVR
-520 VEFDIETDNPPYRYH
+520 VEFDVNTDNPPYHYH
-535 TKVLTGAKVTEND
+535 AKILTGAEVVESD
-548 IDLNSKILD
+548 IGLNSKILA
-557 LLSESEKPMS
+557 LLGGSKKPMT

-572 DALGVH
+572 DALEVH

-595 QKDANR
+595 QKDTNR
-601 RYSVFRGDLPPF
+601 RYSIFRSDLPPF

>member
-1 MYKVSTLLK
+1 M
-10 SALELWR
+10 
-17 SGFSVIPIQ
+17 
-26 PGGKRPLVPWTEY
+26 VPWVEY
-39 QSRRPTEKEIHQWW
+39 QSRRPTEEEIRRWW

-62 IVTGKISRIVVID
+62 VVAGKVSGIVVID
-75 LDPDDKNNNESW
+75 LDLDKDDNENG

-111 HYPEDVDHIPNRVGL
+111 RYPEDVDHIPNRVGL

-135 GGNVIAPPSAHSSG
+135 GGYVVAPPSAHSSG
-149 RLYDWVC
+149 RLYKWVR

-164 PHLVGLLTSHTLV
+164 SYLVGLLTSHTPV
-177 KRDDEE
+177 ERDDKE
-183 SNPKWLSDLLAGAE
+183 SSSKWLSDLLAGVRE
-197 KGQRN
+197 GQRN
-202 DACAR
+202 DACAK

-215 GMPKDV
+215 GIPKDV
-221 VLTIVRQWNEKNRPP
+221 VLTIVRQWNEKNHPP
-236 LPDHEVVTTVE
+236 LPDHEVVATVK

-252 AHRKGIVS
+252 AYHRGAVLQKS
-260 QSQPQDGG
+260 RPQDGG
-268 TGQASASPFNV
+268 TGRVSTSPFSV
-279 VDIQEYMVRHGSNQV
+279 VNIREYMVHHGNNQI

-364 IILQSRLDLRA
+364 IILQSRLGLRA
-375 EATEDDQFEVKV
+375 EVTGGDQFEVKV

-415 IRELRPALVILDPL
+415 IRELRPALVVLDPL

-435 DDYMT
+435 DDYMA

-450 IIRDRYGCSFLVA
+450 VMRDRYGCSFLVA
-463 HHTTKYADSM
+463 HHTTKHAGNM

-500 SSIIVRRHFKV
+500 SSIVVRRHFKV
-511 AKNPAEDIR
+511 AKNPAEDVR
-520 VEFDIETDNPPYRYH
+520 VEFDIDTDNPPYRYC
-535 TKVLTGAKVTEND
+535 TKVLAGTEAAENG

-557 LLSESEKPMS
+557 LLGGSEKPMS
-567 INEIA
+567 ITEIA

-578 RSTISRRIKA
+578 RSTISRRMKA

-601 RYSVFRGDLPPF
+601 HYSIFRNDLPQF

>member
-1 MYKVSTLLK
+1 M
-10 SALELWR
+10 
-17 SGFSVIPIQ
+17 
-26 PGGKRPLVPWTEY
+26 VPWIEY
-39 QSRRPTEKEIHQWW
+39 QSHIPTEEEICQWW

-62 IVTGKISRIVVID
+62 IITGKISRIVVID
-75 LDPDDKNNNESW
+75 LDPDKGSNESG
-87 AKIYEQAPTDL
+87 ARVYEQAPTDF
-98 IVKTGRGGYHLYY
+98 VAKTGRGGYHLYY
-111 HYPEDVDHIPNRVGL
+111 RYPEDADRIPNWVGL
-126 LPGVDVRAD
+126 FPGVDVRAD
-135 GGNVIAPPSAHSSG
+135 GGYVVAPPSAHSSG
-149 RLYDWVC
+149 RLYEWIR
-156 RGEPGKLP
+156 RGELGKLP
-164 PHLVGLLTSHTLV
+164 PHLVGLLTSHAPV
-177 KRDDEE
+177 ERGGEK
-183 SNPKWLSDLLAGAE
+183 SSPKWLSDILTGVGE
-197 KGQRN
+197 GQRN

-207 LCGYLFGK
+207 LCGYLIGK
-215 GMPKDV
+215 DIPKDV
-221 VLTIVRQWNEKNRPP
+221 VLAIVRQWNEKNHPP

-252 AHRKGIVS
+252 AHRRGTVS
-260 QSQPQDGG
+260 QSQPQGGG
-268 TGQASASPFNV
+268 TGQASTSPFSV
-279 VDIQEYMVRHGSNQV
+279 VSIREYMTHYGNNQV

-337 KYPVQRTGPVLLIQQ
+337 EYPVQRTGPVLLIQQ

-364 IILQSRLDLRA
+364 IILQSRLGLRA
-375 EATEDDQFEVKV
+375 EVMGDDQFEVKA
-387 PPEIPIYIHP
+387 PPETPIYIHP

-450 IIRDRYGCSFLVA
+450 IMRDHYGCSFLVA
-463 HHTTKYADSM
+463 HHTTKYADNM

-511 AKNPAEDIR
+511 AKAPAGDVR
-520 VEFDIETDNPPYRYH
+520 VEFDIDTDNPPYRYH
-535 TKVLTGAKVTEND
+535 AKVLTETKDTESGT
-548 IDLNSKILD
+548 DLNSKILD

-578 RSTISRRIKA
+578 RSTISRRMKA

-601 RYSVFRGDLPPF
+601 CYSVFRGDLPPF

>member
-1 MYKVSTLLK
+1 M
-10 SALELWR
+10 
-17 SGFSVIPIQ
+17 IPVQ

-39 QSRRPTEKEIHQWW
+39 QSRRPTEEEIRQWW

-62 IVTGKISRIVVID
+62 IVTGKISGIVVID
-75 LDPDDKNNNESW
+75 LDPDKGGNESG

-111 HYPEDVDHIPNRVGL
+111 RYPEDVDHISNRVGL
-126 LPGVDVRAD
+126 LPGVDIRAD
-135 GGNVIAPPSAHSSG
+135 GGYVVAPPSAHSSG
-149 RLYDWVC
+149 RLYEWIR
-156 RGEPGKLP
+156 RGELRKLP
-164 PHLVGLLTSHTLV
+164 PHLVGLLTSHTPAE
-177 KRDDEE
+177 RDGEE
-183 SNPKWLSDLLAGAE
+183 SSSKWLSDLLAGVGE
-197 KGQRN
+197 GQRN

-215 GMPKDV
+215 DIPKDV
-221 VLTIVRQWNEKNRPP
+221 VFAIIRQWNEKNHPP
-236 LPDHEVVTTVE
+236 LPDHEVAATVE
-247 SVYKT
+247 SVCKT
-252 AHRKGIVS
+252 AHRKGTVS
-260 QSQPQDGG
+260 QNQSQNSG
-268 TGQASASPFNV
+268 TGQVSTSPFSV
-279 VDIQEYMVRHGSNQV
+279 VSIQEYMVHYGSSQV

-306 IGFVV
+306 VGFVV

-337 KYPVQRTGPVLLIQQ
+337 EYPVQRTGPVLLIQQ

-375 EATEDDQFEVKV
+375 EVTENDQFEVKA

-415 IRELRPALVILDPL
+415 IQELRPALVILDPL

-450 IIRDRYGCSFLVA
+450 IMRDRYGCSFLVA
-463 HHTTKYADSM
+463 HHTTKHADSM

-489 TGWQVKRSEND
+489 TGWQVKRSGND
-500 SSIIVRRHFKV
+500 NSVIVRCHFKV
-511 AKNPAEDIR
+511 ARNPAEDVR
-520 VEFDIETDNPPYRYH
+520 VEFDINTDNPPYRYH
-535 TKVLTGAKVTEND
+535 AKVLTETKDTESGT
-548 IDLNSKILD
+548 DLNSKILV
-557 LLSESEKPMS
+557 LLGESEKPMS

-578 RSTISRRIKA
+578 RSTISRRMKA

-601 RYSVFRGDLPPF
+601 RYSVFRSDLPSF

>member
-1 MYKVSTLLK
+1 MYKVNTLLE
-10 SALELWR
+10 SVLELWR
-17 SGFSVIPIQ
+17 SGFSVIPVQ
-26 PGGKRPLVPWTEY
+26 PGGKRPLVPWVEY
-39 QSRRPTEKEIHQWW
+39 QSRRPTEEEIHQWW
-53 QQYPNANIG
+53 QQHPNANIG

-75 LDPDDKNNNESW
+75 LDLDKDDNESG

-111 HYPEDVDHIPNRVGL
+111 CYPEDVDHISNRVGL
-126 LPGVDVRAD
+126 LPGVDIRAD
-135 GGNVIAPPSAHSSG
+135 GGYVVAPPSAHSSG
-149 RLYDWVC
+149 RLYEWTR
-156 RGEPGKLP
+156 RGKPGKLP
-164 PHLVGLLTSHTLV
+164 PHLVGLLTSYTPV
-177 KRDDEE
+177 GRDGGED
-183 SNPKWLSDLLAGAE
+183 SPKWLSDLLAGVE

-202 DACAR
+202 DVCAR
-207 LCGYLFGK
+207 LCGYLIGK

-221 VLTIVRQWNEKNRPP
+221 VLTIIRQWNEKNRPP
-236 LPDHEVVTTVE
+236 LPDHEVAATVE

-252 AHRKGIVS
+252 ARRRGAIPQNRS
-260 QSQPQDGG
+260 QDGG
-268 TGQASASPFNV
+268 TGQASTSPFSVINV
-279 VDIQEYMVRHGSNQV
+279 REYMAHHGTNQV

-337 KYPVQRTGPVLLIQQ
+337 KYPVQRTSPVLLIQQ

-364 IILQSRLDLRA
+364 VILQSRLDLRA
-375 EATEDDQFEVKV
+375 EVTEDDQFEVKA

-450 IIRDRYGCSFLVA
+450 VMRDRYGCSFLVA
-463 HHTTKYADSM
+463 HHTTKHADNM

-489 TGWQVKRSEND
+489 TGWQVKRSENN

-511 AKNPAEDIR
+511 AKAPAGDVR
-520 VEFDIETDNPPYRYH
+520 VEFDVNTDDPPYRYH
-535 TKVLTGAKVTEND
+535 AKILTGAEVVESDTG
-548 IDLNSKILD
+548 LNSKILA
-557 LLSESEKPMS
+557 LLGGSEKPMS

-578 RSTISRRIKA
+578 RSTISRRIKV

-595 QKDANR
+595 QKDTNR
-601 RYSVFRGDLPPF
+601 RYSIFRSDLPPF

>member
-1 MYKVSTLLK
+1 MSTLLE

-26 PGGKRPLVPWTEY
+26 PGGKRPLVPWIEY
-39 QSRRPTEKEIHQWW
+39 QSRKPVEEEIHQWW

-62 IVTGKISRIVVID
+62 IVTGKVSRIVVID
-75 LDPDDKNNNESW
+75 LDSDKGGNENG

-111 HYPEDVDHIPNRVGL
+111 RYPEDVDHIPNRVSL

-135 GGNVIAPPSAHSSG
+135 GGYVVAPPSAHSSG
-149 RLYDWVC
+149 RLYGWTR

-164 PHLVGLLTSHTLV
+164 PHLIGLLTSYTPVGHDG
-177 KRDDEE
+177 KED
-183 SNPKWLSDLLAGAE
+183 SSKWLSDLLAGVGE
-197 KGQRN
+197 GQRN
-202 DACAR
+202 DACAK
-207 LCGYLFGK
+207 LCGYLIGK
-215 GMPKDV
+215 GIPKDV
-221 VLTIVRQWNEKNRPP
+221 VLTIIRQWNEKNHPP
-236 LPDHEVVTTVE
+236 LSSHEVVTTVE

-252 AHRKGIVS
+252 AYRKGTTS
-260 QSQPQDGG
+260 QSQPRDS
-268 TGQASASPFNV
+268 TRQASTSPFGV
-279 VDIQEYMVRHGSNQV
+279 VNIREYMTHHGSSQV

-337 KYPVQRTGPVLLIQQ
+337 KYPIQRTGPVLLVQQ

-375 EATEDDQFEVKV
+375 EVTEDDQFEVKA

-415 IRELRPALVILDPL
+415 IQELRPVLVILDPL

-450 IIRDRYGCSFLVA
+450 VMRDRYGCSFLVA

-489 TGWQVKRSEND
+489 TGWQVKRSKNN
-500 SSIIVRRHFKV
+500 SSIIIRRHFKV
-511 AKNPAEDIR
+511 ARNPAGDVQ
-520 VEFDIETDNPPYRYH
+520 VEFDINTDNPPYRYH
-535 TKVLTGAKVTEND
+535 VKVFTGAEVVENGTG
-548 IDLNSKILD
+548 LNSKILD
-557 LLSESEKPMS
+557 LLSGSEKPMS

-578 RSTISRRIKA
+578 RSTISRRMKA
-588 LEKDSMV
+588 LRQDSVV
-595 QKDANR
+595 QKDADG
-601 RYSVFRGDLPPF
+601 RYSVFQDDLPPF

>member
-1 MYKVSTLLK
+1 M
-10 SALELWR
+10 
-17 SGFSVIPIQ
+17 IPVQ
-26 PGGKRPLVPWTEY
+26 PGGKRPLVPWIEY
-39 QSRRPTEKEIHQWW
+39 QNRRPTEEEIHRWW

-62 IVTGKISRIVVID
+62 IVTGKISRVVVID
-75 LDPDDKNNNESW
+75 LDPDKDDNENG

-98 IVKTGRGGYHLYY
+98 IVKTGRGGCHLYY
-111 HYPEDVDHIPNRVGL
+111 HYPEDVDHISNRVSL

-135 GGNVIAPPSAHSSG
+135 GGYVVAPPSAHSSG
-149 RLYDWVC
+149 RLYGWAR
-156 RGEPGKLP
+156 RGEPRELP
-164 PHLVGLLTSHTLV
+164 PHLVGLLTSHTPV
-177 KRDDEE
+177 ERDDEE
-183 SNPKWLSDLLAGAE
+183 SSSKWLSDLLAGVGE
-197 KGQRN
+197 GQRN

-221 VLTIVRQWNEKNRPP
+221 VLAIVRQWNGKNHPP
-236 LPDHEVVTTVE
+236 LPDHEVAATVE
-247 SVYKT
+247 SVCKT
-252 AHRKGIVS
+252 AHRRGIVP
-260 QSQPQDGG
+260 QSQLQDGG
-268 TGQASASPFNV
+268 TGQASASPFSV
-279 VDIQEYMVRHGSNQV
+279 VNIQEYMTRHGSSQV

-306 IGFVV
+306 VGFVV

-364 IILQSRLDLRA
+364 VILQSRLDLRA
-375 EATEDDQFEVKV
+375 EVTGDDQFEVKV
-387 PPEIPIYIHP
+387 PPEMSIYIHP

-415 IRELRPALVILDPL
+415 IRELRPVLVILDPL

-450 IIRDRYGCSFLVA
+450 IMRDRYDCSFLVA

-489 TGWQVKRSEND
+489 TGWQVKRSENN

-511 AKNPAEDIR
+511 AKAPAEDIR
-520 VEFDIETDNPPYRYH
+520 VEFDIDTDNPPYRYH
-535 TKVLTGAKVTEND
+535 AKVLTKAKVVESNTG
-548 IDLNSKILD
+548 LNSKILD
-557 LLSESEKPMS
+557 LLGGSEKPMS

-595 QKDANR
+595 QKDTNR
-601 RYSVFRGDLPPF
+601 LYSVFRSDLPQF

>member
-1 MYKVSTLLK
+1 M
-10 SALELWR
+10 
-17 SGFSVIPIQ
+17 
-26 PGGKRPLVPWTEY
+26 VPWVEY
-39 QSRRPTEKEIHQWW
+39 QSRAPTEEEIHQWW
-53 QQYPNANIG
+53 QQYPNANVG
-62 IVTGKISRIVVID
+62 IVTGRVSGVVVID
-75 LDPDDKNNNESW
+75 LDPDKGGNESG
-87 AKIYEQAPTDL
+87 ARIYEQAPTDL

-111 HYPEDVDHIPNRVGL
+111 RYPEDTDRIPNRVGL
-126 LPGVDVRAD
+126 FPGVDVRAD
-135 GGNVIAPPSAHSSG
+135 GGYVVAPPSTHSSG
-149 RLYDWVC
+149 RLYEWTS

-164 PHLVGLLTSHTLV
+164 PHLVGILTSHAPV
-177 KRDDEE
+177 ERDGEE
-183 SNPKWLSDLLAGAE
+183 NSPKWLSDLLAGVG

-207 LCGYLFGK
+207 LCGYLIGK

-221 VLTIVRQWNEKNRPP
+221 VLAIVRQWNEKNYPP
-236 LPDHEVVTTVE
+236 LPDHEVAATVE

-252 AHRKGIVS
+252 AHRRGIAPQS
-260 QSQPQDGG
+260 QSRDSG
-268 TGQASASPFNV
+268 TGQASTSPFNV
-279 VDIQEYMVRHGSNQV
+279 VNIREYMAHHGSSQV

-311 APPGSYKTWLTF
+311 APPGSFKTWLTF

-337 KYPVQRTGPVLLIQQ
+337 EYPVQRTGPVLIIQQ

-364 IILQSRLDLRA
+364 IILQSRLGLRA
-375 EATEDDQFEVKV
+375 EATEDDRFEVGV

-409 DALELR
+409 DALELQ
-415 IRELRPALVILDPL
+415 IRELRPALVVLDPL

-450 IIRDRYGCSFLVA
+450 IMRDRYGCSFLVA
-463 HHTTKYADSM
+463 HHTTKYADNM

-489 TGWQVKRSEND
+489 TGWQVKRSENG

-511 AKNPAEDIR
+511 AKNPAEDVR
-520 VEFDIETDNPPYRYH
+520 VEFDIDADNPPYRYMANIF
-535 TKVLTGAKVTEND
+535 TGTETVENGT
-548 IDLNSKILD
+548 DLNSKILD
-557 LLSESEKPMS
+557 LLSNSEKPMT

-578 RSTISRRIKA
+578 RSTISRRMKA
-588 LEKDSMV
+588 LEQDSMV
-595 QKDANR
+595 QKDPDR
-601 RYSVFRGDLPPF
+601 RYSIFRSDLPSF

>member
-1 MYKVSTLLK
+1 MSILLE

-26 PGGKRPLVPWTEY
+26 SGGKRPLVSWIEY
-39 QSRRPTEKEIHQWW
+39 QSRRPTEEEIYRWW
-53 QQYPNANIG
+53 QQYPNANVG
-62 IVTGKISRIVVID
+62 IVTGKISGIVVID
-75 LDPDDKNNNESW
+75 LDLDKDGNESG
-87 AKIYEQAPTDL
+87 ARIYEQAPTDL

-111 HYPEDVDHIPNRVGL
+111 HYPEDVDRISNRVGL
-126 LPGVDVRAD
+126 LPGVDIRAD
-135 GGNVIAPPSAHSSG
+135 GGYVVAPPSVHSSG
-149 RLYDWVC
+149 RLYTWIR
-156 RGEPGKLP
+156 RGKPGKLP
-164 PHLVGLLTSHTLV
+164 PHLVGLLTSYISAE
-177 KRDDEE
+177 RDGEE
-183 SNPKWLSDLLAGAE
+183 DSPKWLSDLLAGVGE
-197 KGQRN
+197 GQRN

-207 LCGYLFGK
+207 LCGYLIGK

-221 VLTIVRQWNEKNRPP
+221 VLTIIRQWNEKNRPS
-236 LPDHEVVTTVE
+236 LPDHEVAATVE
-247 SVYKT
+247 SVCRT
-252 AHRKGIVS
+252 ARRRGTVP
-260 QSQPQDGG
+260 QSRPQDSG
-268 TGQASASPFNV
+268 TGQASTSPFSV
-279 VDIQEYMVRHGSNQV
+279 VNIRDYMAHYGGNQV

-352 EDFHGDIAQRLA
+352 EDFHGDTAQRLA

-375 EATEDDQFEVKV
+375 ETMGDGQFEVKA

-409 DALELR
+409 DALEQR
-415 IRELRPALVILDPL
+415 VRELRPALVILDPL

-450 IIRDRYGCSFLVA
+450 VMRDRYGCSFLVA
-463 HHTTKYADSM
+463 HHTTKYADNM

-489 TGWQVKRSEND
+489 TGWQVKRSENNG
-500 SSIIVRRHFKV
+500 SIIVRRHFKV
-511 AKNPAEDIR
+511 AKNPAGDVR
-520 VEFDIETDNPPYRYH
+520 VDFDINTDDPPYRYH
-535 TKVLTGAKVTEND
+535 IKIPTEAEVVESGTG
-548 IDLNSKILD
+548 LNSKILT

-572 DALGVH
+572 DVLGVH
-578 RSTISRRIKA
+578 RSTVSRRMKA
-588 LEKDSMV
+588 LRQDSMV
-595 QKDANR
+595 QKDADGC
-601 RYSVFRGDLPPF
+601 YSVFRNDLPPF

>member
-1 MYKVSTLLK
+1 VNTLLE

-26 PGGKRPLVPWTEY
+26 PGSKRPLVSWIEY
-39 QSRRPTEKEIHQWW
+39 QSRRSTEEEIHQWW

-62 IVTGKISRIVVID
+62 IVTGKISGVVVID
-75 LDPDDKNNNESW
+75 LDLDKDGGNESG
-87 AKIYEQAPTDL
+87 AKIYEQVLTDL

-111 HYPEDVDHIPNRVGL
+111 RYPEDVDYISNRVGL

-135 GGNVIAPPSAHSSG
+135 GGYVVAPPSAHSSG
-149 RLYDWVC
+149 RLYEWIR
-156 RGEPGKLP
+156 RGEPRELP
-164 PHLVGLLTSHTLV
+164 PHLVGLLTSYTPV
-177 KRDDEE
+177 GRDGEE
-183 SNPKWLSDLLAGAE
+183 DSPKWLSDLLAGVGE
-197 KGQRN
+197 GQRN
-202 DACAR
+202 DVCAR
-207 LCGYLFGK
+207 LCGYLIGK

-221 VLTIVRQWNEKNRPP
+221 VLAIVRQWNEKNRPP
-236 LPDHEVVTTVE
+236 LPDHEIAATVE
-247 SVYKT
+247 SVRKT
-252 AHRKGIVS
+252 AHRRGTVP
-260 QSQPQDGG
+260 QSRPQDGG
-268 TGQASASPFNV
+268 TGQASTSPFSV
-279 VDIQEYMVRHGSNQV
+279 VSIREYMAHHGSNQV

-311 APPGSYKTWLTF
+311 APPGSFKTWLTF

-337 KYPVQRTGPVLLIQQ
+337 EYPVQRTGPVLLIQQ

-375 EATEDDQFEVKV
+375 EVMEDDQFEVKA

-397 DRNLRFADQVVM
+397 DRNLRFADRVVM

-450 IIRDRYGCSFLVA
+450 VMRDRYGCSFLVA
-463 HHTTKYADSM
+463 HHTTKHAGNM

-489 TGWQVKRSEND
+489 TGWQVRRSEND

-511 AKNPAEDIR
+511 AKAPAEDIR
-520 VEFDIETDNPPYRYH
+520 VEFDIDTDNPPYRYH
-535 TKVLTGAKVTEND
+535 AKVLTKAEVVESGTG
-548 IDLNSKILD
+548 LNSKVLA
-557 LLSESEKPMS
+557 LLGESEKPMS

-578 RSTISRRIKA
+578 RSTISRRMKA

-595 QKDANR
+595 QKDTNR
-601 RYSVFRGDLPPF
+601 LYSIFQSDLPSF

>member
-1 MYKVSTLLK
+1 MSTLLE

-17 SGFSVIPIQ
+17 SGFSIIPIQ

-39 QSRRPTEKEIHQWW
+39 QSRRPTEEEIHQWW

-62 IVTGKISRIVVID
+62 IVTGKISGIVVID
-75 LDPDDKNNNESW
+75 LDLDKGDNESG

-111 HYPEDVDHIPNRVGL
+111 RYPEDVDHISNRVGL
-126 LPGVDVRAD
+126 LPGVDIRAD
-135 GGNVIAPPSAHSSG
+135 GGYVVAPPSVHSSR
-149 RLYDWVC
+149 RLYEWIR
-156 RGEPGKLP
+156 RGEPRELP
-164 PHLVGLLTSHTLV
+164 PHLVGLLTSHTPAE
-177 KRDDEE
+177 RDGEE
-183 SNPKWLSDLLAGAE
+183 SRSKWLSDLLAGVGE
-197 KGQRN
+197 GQRN

-207 LCGYLFGK
+207 LCGYLIGK
-215 GMPKDV
+215 DIPKDV
-221 VLTIVRQWNEKNRPP
+221 VFAIVRQWNEKNHPP
-236 LPDHEVVTTVE
+236 LPDHEVAATVE
-247 SVYKT
+247 SVCKT
-252 AHRKGIVS
+252 ANRRGTVS
-260 QSQPQDGG
+260 QSQSQDSG
-268 TGQASASPFNV
+268 TGQVSTSPFSV
-279 VDIQEYMVRHGSNQV
+279 VSIQEYMVRHGSNQV

-337 KYPVQRTGPVLLIQQ
+337 KYPIQRTGPVLLIQQ

-375 EATEDDQFEVKV
+375 EVMEEDQFEVKV

-489 TGWQVKRSEND
+489 TGWQVKRSENNN
-500 SSIIVRRHFKV
+500 SIIIRRHFKV
-511 AKNPAEDIR
+511 AKAPTENIQ
-520 VEFDIETDNPPYRYH
+520 VEFDVNTDNPPYHYC
-535 TKVLTGAKVTEND
+535 TKILTGAE
-548 IDLNSKILD
+548 IAESGADLNSKILD
-557 LLSESEKPMS
+557 LLSGSKKPMS

-578 RSTISRRIKA
+578 RSTISRRIKT

-601 RYSVFRGDLPPF
+601 RYSVFQSDLPPF